1 MDPEGRQLLLEGQG
15 ALAGP
20 AGAALAGVT
29 PVTGVMGRQ
38 QFEKM
43 VSEVDLP
50 YPEPSRTGTGTHSG
64 QPFKTEGERR
74 RAQLDQKRKELVESR
89 MRPQSSGSE
98 AGLVGEPHPP
108 PGPRPQQSLAFAHPI
123 SPRRLE
129 GIEIEGQLGP

>member
-1 MDPEGRQLLLEGQG
+1 
-15 ALAGP
+15 
-20 AGAALAGVT
+20 
-29 PVTGVMGRQ
+29 VMGRQ

-50 YPEPSRTGTGTHSG
+50 YPEPSRTGTGTLSG

-89 MRPQSSGSE
+89 MRPQSSE
-98 AGLVGEPHPP
+98 TGLVGEPHPP